1 MTITRP
7 ALRYHGGKFRIA
19 SWVLQFFPPHVAYV
33 EPFGGAASVLLQKP
47 RCPAECYNDLDGR
60 IVSFFRVLRDP
71 EQAAELQR
79 RVALTP
85 YAREELEWAFGE
97 PTDPLD
103 GAHRLVVRSFLGHGS
118 DSATRRC
125 RTGFR
130 ARLTE
135 GRALPSAEWATWPE
149 AVPAFTA
156 RLAGVLIDNDDAL
169 AVIGR
174 MDHVNTLLYVD
185 PPYVHASRSSMM
197 NRRSG
202 TNGYAHELDDAG
214 HISLAERLHA
224 AEGMVVL
231 SGYPSQL
238 YAELY
243 ADWERF
249 DRSAVAD
256 TGKARTEVV
265 WLNPAC
271 SAALKRSQGGLFA
284 QPVGESST

>member
-1 MTITRP
+1 MPITRP
-7 ALRYHGGKFRIA
+7 ALRYHGGKFRITP
-19 SWVLQFFPPHVAYV
+19 WVLQFFPPHRAYV

-60 IVSFFRVLRDP
+60 VVGFFRVLRDP
-71 EQAAELQR
+71 QQAAELQR

-97 PTDPLD
+97 PTDAID
-103 GAHRLVVRSFLGHGS
+103 AAHRLVVRSFLGHGS

-135 GRALPSAEWATWPE
+135 GRALPSAEWSTW
-149 AVPAFTA
+149 ADSIPAFTE

-174 MDHVNTLLYVD
+174 MDHPNTLLYVD

-197 NRRSG
+197 NKRSG

-214 HISLAERLHA
+214 HRQLAAKLHA
-224 AEGMVVL
+224 VRGMVVI
-231 SGYPSQL
+231 SGYPSDL
-238 YAELY
+238 YQELY
-243 ADWERF
+243 GDWEQHQRG
-249 DRSAVAD
+249 AVAD

-265 WLNPAC
+265 WLNRKC
-271 SAALKRSQGGLFA
+271 SNALHRGRHDLFA
-284 QPVGESST
+284 THKETS